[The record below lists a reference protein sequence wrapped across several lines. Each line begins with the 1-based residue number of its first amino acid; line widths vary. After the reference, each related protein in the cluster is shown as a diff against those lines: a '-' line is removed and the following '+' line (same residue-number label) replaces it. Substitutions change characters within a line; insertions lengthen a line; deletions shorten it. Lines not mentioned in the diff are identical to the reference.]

1 MLTPEGQPGV
11 PDWQELQ
18 AYFPGSLRL
27 ANFIRPM
34 PEHGVVYV
42 KNPKA
47 GCSTVLVWLDR
58 IHTGELDHEF
68 TNIHRQ
74 HRLPTLG
81 EVGRTRLQEM
91 LAGGAYRFTFV
102 RHPVSRFESV
112 YGDKIASTSVF
123 RTQAFRRRIQRT
135 LGLAEDPDSAPTF
148 EQFLD
153 AVEQQDP
160 VSGMDPHWRPQHVN
174 LMHPTVHYDR
184 VGRLESFDADLA
196 QIREESG
203 LPDVPYRTRNASSGG
218 RRSSVFDGRPELLAR
233 VEQLYA
239 TDLELYGY

>member
-1 MLTPEGQPGV
+1 MTQHPVQPG
-11 PDWQELQ
+11 PTWQEFQ
-18 AYFPGSLRL
+18 SYFPGSLRL
-27 ANFIRPM
+27 ANFIRPL

-74 HRLPTLG
+74 HRLPLLR
-81 EVGRTRLQEM
+81 EVGRHRLMEM
-91 LAGGAYRFTFV
+91 LNGDAYRFSFV
-102 RHPVSRFESV
+102 RNPVSRFESV
-112 YGDKIASTSVF
+112 YRDKLASPSLH

-135 LGLAEDPDSAPTF
+135 LSLPEDPQSAPTF

-174 LMHPTVHYDR
+174 LMHPTVQYDR
-184 VGRLESFDADLA
+184 IGRLESFDADLA
-196 QIREESG
+196 LIREESG
-203 LPDVPYRTRNASSGG
+203 LPDVPYRTRNASA
-218 RRSSVFDGRPELLAR
+218 RSRTPSLLEGRPDLVAR
-233 VEQLYA
+233 VEQVYA
-239 TDLELYGY
+239 QDLELYGY